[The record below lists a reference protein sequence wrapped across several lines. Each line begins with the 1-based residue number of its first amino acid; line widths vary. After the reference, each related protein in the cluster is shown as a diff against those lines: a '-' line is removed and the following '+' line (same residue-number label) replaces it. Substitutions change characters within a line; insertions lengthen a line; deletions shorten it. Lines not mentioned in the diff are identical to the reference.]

1 MAVVVKMRTG
11 MEQAV
16 ALVVEVAMVAL
27 VMLELLVKAT
37 LVELTFIMAAVT
49 MAVAEV
55 VEPLRLESRV

>member
-1 MAVVVKMRTG
+1 MVKIKMD
-11 MEQAV
+11 MDKAV
-16 ALVVEVAMVAL
+16 ALAVEVAMVVL

>member
-1 MAVVVKMRTG
+1 MRTG

-49 MAVAEV
+49 MVVAEV